1 MYVLNNRL
9 RKYMREQLINL
20 QGEIGES
27 TIIVVYVSTP
37 LSEMDGSNRQKV
49 SKDKVEIN
57 STINHL
63 DMTDYL

>member
-1 MYVLNNRL
+1 
-9 RKYMREQLINL
+9 MREQLIKL
-20 QGEIGES
+20 QGEIGDS

-37 LSEMDGSNRQKV
+37 LSEMDGSNRQKT

>member
-37 LSEMDGSNRQKV
+37 LSEMDGSNRQKI